1 MLVTSKN
8 TPLILSNFLKTLEK
22 IIIQNHLKMTGFEET
37 DELPDR
43 EKAREFYS
51 KYEPKEV
58 LGKGISSVV
67 RKCIEKSTN
76 KEYAV
81 KIVEYNNNDIKE
93 STLREIEIMK
103 LIGGHPN
110 ISKLKK
116 KQPAKV

>member
-1 MLVTSKN
+1 
-8 TPLILSNFLKTLEK
+8 
-22 IIIQNHLKMTGFEET
+22 MTGYEET

-67 RKCIEKSTN
+67 RRCIEKSTE

-81 KIVEYNNNDIKE
+81 KIVEYNSPDIKE
-93 STLREIEIMK
+93 STVREIEIMK
-103 LIGGHPN
+103 LIGGNPN
-110 ISKLKK
+110 ISMFIFLLKNNSKLKNYY
-116 KQPAKV
+116 

>member
-1 MLVTSKN
+1 MA
-8 TPLILSNFLKTLEK
+8 
-22 IIIQNHLKMTGFEET
+22 GFEVET

-67 RKCIEKSTN
+67 RRCIEKSTS
-76 KEYAV
+76 KEFAV
-81 KIVEYNNNDIKE
+81 KIVEYNSPDIKE

-103 LIGGHPN
+103 LIGGSPN
-110 ISKLKK
+110 ISKHFL
-116 KQPAKV
+116 QFLQLLI